1 MRKRPANWACRA
13 LFIGILVALAG
24 CGALLAWMANRG
36 LSARDEPT
44 AAEEFAA
51 RSFRRLAAPRAV
63 RNLQNPI
70 PQSQEALAAG
80 REHFADHCASCH
92 ANDGSGNTAI
102 GRGLYPKAPDMRL
115 QATQSLMDGELFSI
129 IRNGIRL
136 TGMPAWGSGTPEDDL
151 ATWKL
156 VHFIRH
162 LPRITAEELAEMRR
176 LNPRS
181 PEEIRREQEIEQFL
195 AGGGGSAEDSTHR
208 E

>member
-1 MRKRPANWACRA
+1 MRKRLASWACRA
-13 LFIGILVALAG
+13 SLIGSLAVLMA

-44 AAEEFAA
+44 AVEELAA
-51 RSFRRLAAPRAV
+51 RSFRRLATPKAV
-63 RNLQNPI
+63 RDARNPVA
-70 PQSQEALAAG
+70 PSVQALAAG
-80 REHFADHCASCH
+80 REHFADHCVSCH

-102 GRGLYPKAPDMRL
+102 GRGLYPKVPDMRL
-115 QATQSLMDGELFSI
+115 PSTQSLTDGELFSI

-195 AGGGGSAEDSTHR
+195 AGGGGSAEGSTHR